1 MSRANARY
9 AVRDTIRRGSGF
21 TLVELLVVIGII
33 AVLISILLPTLNK
46 ARESAKRTQCLS
58 NLRQIATLLNMYS
71 IQYKGPVPIGCI
83 SSGNAGLAEG
93 NDYFISIASSTPD
106 PDPPQ
111 KVRYVGL
118 GL

>member
-9 AVRDTIRRGSGF
+9 AVRDTIRRVAAF

-58 NLRQIATLLNMYS
+58 NLRQIAVFLNMYAS
-71 IQYKGPVPIGCI
+71 TFSGQVPLGYSGP
-83 SSGNAGLAEG
+83 SSGNCAEG
-93 NDYFISIASSTPD
+93 NNYYLS
-106 PDPPQ
+106 
-111 KVRYVGL
+111 
-118 GL
+118 